1 MAQLA
6 LDLVLGFGIGL
17 SLGLMGGGGSL
28 LTVPALVYLVGQ
40 TPQAAVTTSLAIV
53 GANSLMGAS
62 FHRAQG
68 TLNWTVALSFGGAG
82 MLVAYLAAGLSTMM
96 PDALLLVAF
105 AILML
110 LVGILLLTRG
120 NREAAGF
127 DSPRPLPIVIA
138 SGAGVGLLTGILG
151 VGGGFLIV
159 PALVMLVGLP
169 MQMAVG
175 TSLIIIAMNSLAGF
189 LGHAGDGSL
198 NLTLT
203 LIFTVAGL
211 LGTFV
216 GARLNK
222 RLPAWKLQ
230 KVFAGFVIVLAL
242 FLLYDNLPHIFCRS
256 SGCIWRKYVYP
267 TILCR
272 RPWMRFIPDWL

>member
-1 MAQLA
+1 VAQLA
-6 LDLVLGFGIGL
+6 LDLVLGFGIGV

-62 FHRAQG
+62 FHRSQG
-68 TLNWTVALSFGGAG
+68 TLNWNVALTFGGAG
-82 MLVAYLAAGLSTMM
+82 MLVAYLSAGLSKMM
-96 PDALLLVAF
+96 PEPFLLIAF
-105 AILML
+105 ALIML
-110 LVGILLLTRG
+110 LVGGLMLTRKEG
-120 NREAAGF
+120 NSPEL
-127 DSPRPLPIVIA
+127 DTPRPLPVVLA

-175 TSLIIIAMNSLAGF
+175 TSLIVIAMNSLAGF

-198 NLTLT
+198 NMALTV
-203 LIFTVAGL
+203 IFTLAGL
-211 LGTFV
+211 TGTFA

-222 RLPAWKLQ
+222 RLPAGKLQ
-230 KVFAGFVIVLAL
+230 RAFAWFIIVLAV
-242 FLLYDNLPHIFCRS
+242 FLLYDNLS
-256 SGCIWRKYVYP
+256 N
-267 TILCR
+267 IL
-272 RPWMRFIPDWL
+272 

>member
-1 MAQLA
+1 MGHFA
-6 LDLVLGFGIGL
+6 LDLALGFSIGL

-62 FHRAQG
+62 FHRTQH
-68 TLNWTVALSFGGAG
+68 TLNWKVALTFGSAG
-82 MLVAYLAAGLSTMM
+82 MLVAYLSAGLSKMM
-96 PDALLLVAF
+96 PGASLMIAF
-105 AILML
+105 ALLML
-110 LVGILLLTRG
+110 LVGGLMLKRANKVSVELS
-120 NREAAGF
+120 E
-127 DSPRPLPIVIA
+127 PRALPVVLA
-138 SGAGVGLLTGILG
+138 SGAGVGLMTGILG

-189 LGHAGDGSL
+189 LGHAGDGSV
-198 NLTLT
+198 NITLT
-203 LIFTVAGL
+203 VIFTLAGL
-211 LGTFV
+211 FGTFA

-222 RLPAWKLQ
+222 RLPAEKLQ
-230 KVFAGFVIVLAL
+230 KSFAWFVIVLAL
-242 FLLYDNLPHIFCRS
+242 FLLYDNLPSVF
-256 SGCIWRKYVYP
+256 
-267 TILCR
+267 
-272 RPWMRFIPDWL
+272 

>member
-1 MAQLA
+1 MAQFA

-68 TLNWTVALSFGGAG
+68 TLNWKVALTFGGAG
-82 MLVAYLAAGLSTMM
+82 MLVSYLSAGLSKLM
-96 PDALLLVAF
+96 PEALLLIAF
-105 AILML
+105 AIVML
-110 LVGILLLTRG
+110 LVGGLMLIRTS
-120 NREAAGF
+120 N
-127 DSPRPLPIVIA
+127 DSVEMSKLRSLPVVIA
-138 SGAGVGLLTGILG
+138 SGAGVGLMTGILG
-151 VGGGFLIV
+151 IGGGFLIV

-198 NLTLT
+198 NMTMT
-203 LIFTVAGL
+203 VIFTAAGL
-211 LGTFV
+211 VGTFA

-222 RLPAWKLQ
+222 RLPAGKLQ
-230 KVFAGFVIVLAL
+230 KVFAWFVILLAI
-242 FLLYDNLPHIFCRS
+242 FLLYDNLPHIF
-256 SGCIWRKYVYP
+256 
-267 TILCR
+267 
-272 RPWMRFIPDWL
+272 

>member
-6 LDLVLGFGIGL
+6 LDLTLGFGIGL

-68 TLNWTVALSFGGAG
+68 TLNWKVALSFGGAG
-82 MLVAYLAAGLSTMM
+82 MLVAYLAAGLSKLL
-96 PDALLLVAF
+96 PEAVLLVAF
-105 AILML
+105 ALVML
-110 LVGILLLTRG
+110 LVGGLMLMRG
-120 NREAAGF
+120 
-127 DSPRPLPIVIA
+127 DSDSAEISKPRSLPVVIA
-138 SGAGVGLLTGILG
+138 SGAGVGLMTGVLG

-189 LGHAGDGSL
+189 LGHAGDGSF

-203 LIFTVAGL
+203 AIFTAAGL
-211 LGTFV
+211 LGTFS

-222 RLPAWKLQ
+222 FLPAGKLQ
-230 KVFAGFVIVLAL
+230 KVFAWFVILLAF
-242 FLLYDNLPHIFCRS
+242 FLLYDNLPHIF
-256 SGCIWRKYVYP
+256 
-267 TILCR
+267 
-272 RPWMRFIPDWL
+272 

>member
-1 MAQLA
+1 MAQFV
-6 LDLVLGFGIGL
+6 LDLALGFGIGL

-68 TLNWTVALSFGGAG
+68 TLNWKIALTFGGAG
-82 MLVAYLAAGLSTMM
+82 MLVSYLSAGLSKMM
-96 PDALLLVAF
+96 PEAFLLIAF
-105 AILML
+105 AVIML
-110 LVGILLLTRG
+110 LVGGLMLTRTG
-120 NREAAGF
+120 NDPVEM
-127 DSPRPLPIVIA
+127 SQPRSLPVVIA
-138 SGAGVGLLTGILG
+138 SGAGVGLMTGILG
-151 VGGGFLIV
+151 IGGGFLIV

-198 NLTLT
+198 NVTMT
-203 LIFTVAGL
+203 VIFTAAGL
-211 LGTFV
+211 AGTFA

-222 RLPAWKLQ
+222 HLPAEKLQ
-230 KVFAGFVIVLAL
+230 KVFAWFVILLAI
-242 FLLYDNLPHIFCRS
+242 FLLYDNLPHIF
-256 SGCIWRKYVYP
+256 
-267 TILCR
+267 
-272 RPWMRFIPDWL
+272 

>member
-1 MAQLA
+1 MTQFA

-68 TLNWTVALSFGGAG
+68 TLNWQVALSFGGAG
-82 MLVAYLAAGLSTMM
+82 MLVSYLAAGLSRML
-96 PDALLLVAF
+96 PEAWLLVAF
-105 AILML
+105 ALIML
-110 LVGILLLTRG
+110 LVGGLMLARS
-120 NREAAGF
+120 NS
-127 DSPRPLPIVIA
+127 DSPEVSTLRPLPVVIA
-138 SGAGVGLLTGILG
+138 SGTAVGLMTGILG

-175 TSLIIIAMNSLAGF
+175 TSLIVIAMNSLAGF
-189 LGHAGDGSL
+189 LGHAGDGSFDA
-198 NLTLT
+198 TLT
-203 LIFTVAGL
+203 FIFTLAGL
-211 LGTFV
+211 LGTFA
-216 GARLNK
+216 GARLNR
-222 RLPAWKLQ
+222 RLPAGKLQ
-230 KVFAGFVIVLAL
+230 KVFAWFVLALAL
-242 FLLYDNLPHIFCRS
+242 FLLYDNLPQIF
-256 SGCIWRKYVYP
+256 
-267 TILCR
+267 
-272 RPWMRFIPDWL
+272 